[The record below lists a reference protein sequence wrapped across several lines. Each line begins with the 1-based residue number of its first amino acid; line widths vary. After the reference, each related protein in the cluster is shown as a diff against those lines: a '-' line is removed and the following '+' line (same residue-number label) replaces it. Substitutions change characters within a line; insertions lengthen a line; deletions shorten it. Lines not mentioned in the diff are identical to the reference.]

1 MGRCTVPERSG
12 GDTGLRSSGGR
23 LRTSET
29 RGYEPAS
36 LVVMTIG
43 HSTRSL
49 EELIHLLKSNG
60 VKRVVDVRSIPRSR
74 HNPQFNRATL
84 SPALHSVRL
93 HYKYMPGLGGFRHPH
108 PDSLNTAWR
117 NASFRGFADD
127 MQTPG
132 FEASLMDLI
141 ELARQERTAI
151 MCAEAVPWRCHRSL
165 IADALLARGIAVCE
179 ITGIDRTKLY
189 TLTPWAQL
197 SGTHVTYPGERN
209 NGVGIIG
216 SLHEGHPAKN
226 RQIHLPDEQIL

>member
-151 MCAEAVPWRCHRSL
+151 MCAEA
-165 IADALLARGIAVCE
+165 GIAVCE